1 MAFIT
6 LFSFQA
12 FGDAAI
18 NKEISE
24 LRVRCVTPGCSWSGI
39 MKDFE
44 VHSKRVYSDEYGVGT
59 ERQWNQGIS
68 RHKLMPLIRISVS
81 IGIYTNVFV

>member
-1 MAFIT
+1 MGFCHPIPIPRMHAGVFSHRGFFLT

-24 LRVRCVTPGCSWSGI
+24 LRVHCVTLGCSWSGI

-44 VHSKRVYSDEYGVGT
+44 VCLKRVYSD
-59 ERQWNQGIS
+59 
-68 RHKLMPLIRISVS
+68 
-81 IGIYTNVFV
+81 

>member
-1 MAFIT
+1 MWVSVTLFLFQGCMLEYFLTSGFFLT

-12 FGDAAI
+12 FGDASI

-24 LRVRCVTPGCSWSGI
+24 LRVHCVTLGCSWSGI

-44 VHSKRVYSDEYGVGT
+44 VCLKRVYSD
-59 ERQWNQGIS
+59 
-68 RHKLMPLIRISVS
+68 
-81 IGIYTNVFV
+81 

>member
-1 MAFIT
+1 MLGYFLTSGFFLIVFT
-6 LFSFQA
+6 SQA

-24 LRVRCVTPGCSWSGI
+24 LKVRCVTLGCSWSGI

-44 VHSKRVYSDEYGVGT
+44 VCLKAVCL
-59 ERQWNQGIS
+59 N
-68 RHKLMPLIRISVS
+68 
-81 IGIYTNVFV
+81 